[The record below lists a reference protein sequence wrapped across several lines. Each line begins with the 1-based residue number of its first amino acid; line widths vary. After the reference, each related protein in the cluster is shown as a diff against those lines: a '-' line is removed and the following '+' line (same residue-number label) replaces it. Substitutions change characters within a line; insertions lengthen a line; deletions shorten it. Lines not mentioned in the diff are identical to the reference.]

1 MRRLIIIINLSLI
14 VAFMMMFA
22 DCSDSSNGR
31 KQVSIGYVN
40 WSEGI
45 AMSYLAKVM
54 LESKGYDVMLRNAD
68 IAPVFVS
75 MAAGK
80 VDVFMDAWLPATH
93 ADYIRK
99 YGDNLE
105 ALGVAYKNARMG
117 LVVPSYVTIR
127 SIEELNE
134 HKEKFR
140 NEIIGIDVGPDAFVV
155 TVLSSKF
162 RNEIIGIDVG
172 AGLMNETERV
182 IREYP
187 VELTLKPSSGAT
199 MVAFLQKSIE
209 NKEWIV
215 VTGWTPHWMFS
226 RYDLKFLDDPQKQY
240 GDAEQIQIMATKG
253 FSDKDPYAAAFFRN
267 FSLDNDQL
275 SELMDLVEAY
285 PMHEEE
291 GAKIWLSEHPEVNE
305 FFPTFA
311 EK

>member
-31 KQVSIGYVN
+31 KQVSIGYVD

-140 NEIIGIDVGPDAFVV
+140 NEIIGIDVG
-155 TVLSSKF
+155 
-162 RNEIIGIDVG
+162 

-215 VTGWTPHWMFS
+215 VTGWTPHWMFG
-226 RYDLKFLDDPQKQY
+226 RYKLKVLDDPKQIY
-240 GDAEQIQIMATKG
+240 GKAESIHTVTWKG
-253 FSDKDPYAAAFFRN
+253 FSEKEPFVTELLRNIRLNDEQISSLMTAVEETRKTETYAARQWMKEHQA
-267 FSLDNDQL
+267 
-275 SELMDLVEAY
+275 LVDSWIPAQ
-285 PMHEEE
+285 
-291 GAKIWLSEHPEVNE
+291 
-305 FFPTFA
+305 
-311 EK
+311 